1 MTTLNHHFLSTAPMR
16 AAASTGAGV
25 RLSLEKD
32 VDIATVGICAVTVNL
47 SSFIHLELYLILI
60 VAHRSFLFVC
70 KNSLARGVY
79 QVTSNSRETE
89 SQKTKLTQI
98 FLWFLYEFFQISLD
112 VPSLWDMI
120 CSSFSEL
127 HQRAIRSEAHKQV
140 SKIS

>member
-1 MTTLNHHFLSTAPMR
+1 MTTLNHHFLSFTAPMR

-32 VDIATVGICAVTVNL
+32 VDIASVGIYAVTVNL

-60 VAHRSFLFVC
+60 VAYRSFLFVC

-112 VPSLWDMI
+112 VPSLEHD
-120 CSSFSEL
+120 L
-127 HQRAIRSEAHKQV
+127 
-140 SKIS
+140 